1 MKRILALTLA
11 AIMIAAGLASCA
23 IASTRTASAISAKI
37 RLASSDAE
45 NAASWLTERLGA
57 KLIDRVVLGTSADGY
72 GVDLSK
78 LEADGYV
85 IRTLGDEIALFARTA
100 DGLDRAVRKYA
111 KAVEA
116 GEAIADETYHEGA
129 RIERFTIAGN
139 DISTYA
145 ITVEG
150 EWEYLKKWVTSYA
163 AQGFSDLVNYACN
176 VRVPFGD
183 AEHKIIF
190 RETDD
195 ESFEEATYSYRVEN
209 GDLIFEYSDKMGAN
223 YGVNVFLEDECGW
236 EQLTFGDDELAESDH
251 VDVAEGLNVTVTPLF
266 DEGLNPYDA
275 GYGRKFNIKT
285 SLSGATNGMY
295 GTYFKIAQSCHG
307 FTSYKWGGY
316 ESAYHTNQLCYSS
329 ESIYGA
335 VKDAILDY
343 IDAQLAAGKKIGDDL
358 NFIDVSQGDN
368 YRYCSCNDCIRTY
381 GEENGAW
388 SGTVV
393 RWANRLAEEAEEEGY
408 GGLKYGIFAY
418 AGSNKPCLTKPRADV
433 YVTYVINGNCY
444 RHFLD
449 GSQCTGSSFDMA
461 GAWGR
466 GVRLNNNDFGAD
478 WMKGWG
484 ELCDQGNYYLW
495 AYTLSNPIRD
505 YTMIARLYEDLHFAS
520 ECGVDAVFNE
530 GEIGTGI
537 TINAIHHR
545 LTVYLQLHPDI
556 TKQEYIEVVG
566 RMLEKE
572 YGDGWRDIYRAIDL
586 WEEAQIAVD
595 SCDCCW
601 GYAGIIDYG
610 RLDWNVYSAHWDEM
624 LSLIEGAFAGTCCA
638 AQDTALKKLS
648 ITYLYNGC
656 FAEFFKA
663 YEAGDTETL
672 AKLEERWSLLLKR
685 FGEVGLDYHSF
696 REMGGTFSLYD
707 TLEESA
713 FRLWLD
719 ERAKFFPAGTELSPV
734 PDEYLDPAE

>member
-1 MKRILALTLA
+1 MKKTLSLILA
-11 AIMIAAGLASCA
+11 AIMISLLFSSC
-23 IASTRTASAISAKI
+23 SVLTRESALNANI
-37 RLASSDAE
+37 RLTSSDAE
-45 NAASWLTERLGA
+45 SAAGWLGARLG
-57 KLIDRVVLGTSADGY
+57 DRLTSRVALGTDAAGY
-72 GVDLSK
+72 GINVSA
-78 LEADGYV
+78 LEADGYIIRALGNETV
-85 IRTLGDEIALFARTA
+85 IFARTA
-100 DGLDRAVRKYA
+100 DGLDRAVRRYA
-111 KAVEA
+111 KAVER
-116 GEAIADETYHEGA
+116 GEAIADETFHEGY
-129 RIERFTIAGN
+129 RIKRFTIAGN

-150 EWEYLKKWVTSYA
+150 EWEYLKNRVTSVA
-163 AQGFSDLVNYACN
+163 AQGFADLVNYACG
-176 VRVPFGD
+176 VRVPFGE

-190 RETDD
+190 RETSD
-195 ESFEEATYSYRVEN
+195 ESFKEATYSYRVEN
-209 GDLIFEYSDKMGAN
+209 GDLIFGYADLMGAN

-251 VDVAEGLNVTVTPLF
+251 VDIAEGLSVTVTPLF
-266 DEGLNPYDA
+266 DKGYNPYDA

-285 SLSGATNGMY
+285 TLSGATNSMY
-295 GTYFKIAQSCHG
+295 GTYFKVAQACHG

-316 ESAYHTNQLCYSS
+316 ESAFHTNQLCYSS
-329 ESIYGA
+329 ESIFNG

-343 IDAQLAAGKKIGDDL
+343 ADAQLAAGKKIGDDL
-358 NFIDVSQGDN
+358 TFIDVSQGDN
-368 YRYCSCNDCIRTY
+368 YRYCCCNDCIRTY

-393 RWANRLAEEAEEEGY
+393 RWANRLAEEIEDEGY
-408 GGLKYGIFAY
+408 GGLKFGIFAY

-461 GAWGR
+461 GAWGK

-537 TINAIHHR
+537 TINAIQHR
-545 LTVYLQLHPDI
+545 LTVYLQLHPEL
-556 TKQEYIEVVG
+556 TKQEYLEVVG
-566 RMLEKE
+566 KMLEHE
-572 YGDGWRDIYRAIDL
+572 YGDGWRDIYRVIDL
-586 WEEAQIAVD
+586 WEEAQIALD

-610 RLDWNVYSAHWDEM
+610 RLDWNVYSEHWDEM
-624 LSLIEGAFAGTCCA
+624 LSLIEGAFAGTCSA
-638 AQDTALKKLS
+638 KQDNALKKLS
-648 ITYLYNGC
+648 ITFLYNGC

-663 YEAGDTETL
+663 YEAGDEETL
-672 AKLEERWSLLLKR
+672 AKLNERWALLLER
-685 FGEVGLDYHSF
+685 FGEVGLDYHAF

-713 FRLWLD
+713 FRLWIN
-719 ERAKFFPAGTELSPV
+719 ERAKFFPEGTTLSPV
-734 PDEYLDPAE
+734 PEKYTETTDE